1 MKRAELA
8 QHSERLGFTPR
19 DAVRWLAPAQLGR
32 TAVRVVLA
40 SVFADFGDKRELE
53 GGFPRYDLD
62 LERLPVQGQPAQPVV
77 RDLELPGTPSRAN
90 RAGEPAGEPADHGT
104 ARTHG
109 AAESGGPELW
119 LDFAADLGDGFD
131 STYTVASVL
140 AEESLVV
147 DGHELRR
154 GKVLVLGGDEV
165 YPVAAPAAYE
175 DRMVGPYR
183 TALPGGRSP
192 GRDGVLLALPGNHDW
207 YDGLTSF
214 IRLFT
219 RQRNIGGWRT
229 IQTRSYF
236 GLRLTGG
243 EDSPGWW
250 LVGLDSQ
257 LGQYIDEPQL
267 DYFYNTVTT
276 RLLPGDAVILCV
288 AAPYWVRETENANA
302 FRQVHFFEQDY
313 LRRRFNRRAG
323 LFEETGASV
332 RLWLTGDL
340 HHYSRYE
347 ELASEADGATGTPG
361 GTRAG
366 ADPRRTQLIT
376 CGLGGAFLADTRL
389 LPAELTLPAHQ
400 PAPAPTGTGRRTRP
414 GTADAAGPGT
424 APGTLDSAAPGGTP
438 GPGRRFVLTPGTFPG
453 AAESLKFRGRLANPF
468 SPFWLPVRNPGF
480 GSALG
485 IAHTVAA
492 LTLWTVFSAFRGLS
506 FVDSLLSLRAGNT
519 GFLALTI
526 LAVPLLLLVLLVTV
540 GAALGLSRD
549 PRENGAGFTVARGA
563 LWQLSALGAGIAVVL
578 LLPWPAGWPPFLT
591 LALVLAIIY
600 ATGFAAG
607 SEAFACFILGT
618 AGGEVASWAMSGQAI
633 EDHKGFLRIRV
644 AADGNVT
651 VYPVAVD
658 RVCRDWDLK
667 ENDDGGIRPVPAG
680 GLPPLRLFEPPVTV
694 AREGFPP

>member
-8 QHSERLGFTPR
+8 EHSNGLGFTPR

-53 GGFPRYDLD
+53 GGFPRYELDLD
-62 LERLPVQGQPAQPVV
+62 RLPVPGQPAQPVV
-77 RDLELPGTPSRAN
+77 RDLDLRSTPPRA
-90 RAGEPAGEPADHGT
+90 AG
-104 ARTHG
+104 
-109 AAESGGPELW
+109 LW
-119 LDFAADLGDGFD
+119 LDFTADLGDGFD
-131 STYTVASVL
+131 PTYTVASLL
-140 AEESLVV
+140 AEDSLTVA
-147 DGHELRR
+147 GETLRR
-154 GKVLVLGGDEV
+154 GEVLVLGGDEV
-165 YPVAAPAAYE
+165 YPVASPAAYE

-183 TALPGGRSP
+183 TALPGGPSP
-192 GRDGVLLALPGNHDW
+192 GRAGVLLALPGNHDW

-236 GLRLTGG
+236 ALRLTGG
-243 EDSPGWW
+243 DGSPGWW

-267 DYFYNTVTT
+267 DYFYNAVTT
-276 RLLPGDAVILCV
+276 QLLPGDAVVLCV
-288 AAPYWVRETENANA
+288 AAPYWVREAEDTDA

-313 LRRRFNRRAG
+313 LRRRFNRRTG

-347 ELASEADGATGTPG
+347 ELEPDHDTAADTAAAGTP
-361 GTRAG
+361 AG
-366 ADPRRTQLIT
+366 AGNVADPRRTQLIT
-376 CGLGGAFLADTRL
+376 CGLGGAFLADARW

-400 PAPAPTGTGRRTRP
+400 PAAALTGGAGAGTGSF
-414 GTADAAGPGT
+414 AARST
-424 APGTLDSAAPGGTP
+424 DRSAPC
-438 GPGRRFVLTPGTFPG
+438 PGRRFVLAPATFPG
-453 AAESLKFRGRLANPF
+453 RADSKQFRGRLANPL

-485 IAHTVAA
+485 LGHLVAV
-492 LTLWTVFSAFRGLS
+492 LTLWTVFSAFRGLA
-506 FVDSLLSLRAGNT
+506 FGESLQSLRTAG
-519 GFLALTI
+519 GLTA
-526 LAVPLLLLVLLVTV
+526 LAVFAVPVFLLLFA
-540 GAALGLSRD
+540 AALRPVLGR
-549 PRENGAGFTVARGA
+549 RQHGAGFTAVRGA

-578 LLPWPAGWPPFLT
+578 LLPWPADWPPFLI
-591 LALVLAIIY
+591 LALVLAV
-600 ATGFAAG
+600 AFLTGFAAG
-607 SEAFACFILGT
+607 SEAFAFFILGT
-618 AGGEVASWAMSGQAI
+618 ASGEVASWAMSGQAI
-633 EDHKGFLRIRV
+633 EDHKGFLRIRI
-644 AADGNVT
+644 AANGDLT

-658 RVCRDWDLK
+658 RICRDWTLR
-667 ENDDGGIRPVPAG
+667 ENDDGGLRPVPAD

>member
-8 QHSERLGFTPR
+8 QHSKGLGFTPR

-53 GGFPRYDLD
+53 GSFPGYELD
-62 LERLPVQGQPAQPVV
+62 LERLPVAGQPAQPVV
-77 RDLELPGTPSRAN
+77 RDLGLPGTHE
-90 RAGEPAGEPADHGT
+90 AGAEGTPDADD
-104 ARTHG
+104 
-109 AAESGGPELW
+109 LW
-119 LDFAADLGDGFD
+119 LDFTADLGDGFD
-131 STYTVASVL
+131 ATYTVASLL
-140 AEESLVV
+140 AENSLQV
-147 DGHELRR
+147 DGHDLRR
-154 GKVLVLGGDEV
+154 GRVLVLGGDEV

-183 TALPGGRSP
+183 TAFPGGPSP
-192 GRDGVLLALPGNHDW
+192 GRHGVLLALPGNHDW

-243 EDSPGWW
+243 DDSPGWW

-267 DYFYNTVTT
+267 DYFYHTVTT
-276 RLLPGDAVILCV
+276 RLQPGDAVILCV
-288 AAPYWVRETENANA
+288 AAPYWVRETEDRNA
-302 FRQVHFFEQDY
+302 FRQVHVFEQDY
-313 LRRRFNRRAG
+313 LRRRFNHRAG
-323 LFEETGASV
+323 AFEETGASV

-347 ELASEADGATGTPG
+347 ETAPGDQPGAGVPSRPG
-361 GTRAG
+361 
-366 ADPRRTQLIT
+366 DPQRTQLIT

-389 LPAELTLPAHQ
+389 LPAEVTLQ
-400 PAPAPTGTGRRTRP
+400 GS
-414 GTADAAGPGT
+414 GP
-424 APGTLDSAAPGGTP
+424 L
-438 GPGRRFVLTPGTFPG
+438 PGRRFTLAPG
-453 AAESLKFRGRLANPF
+453 AFPDGAESRQLRGRLANPF
-468 SPFWLPVRNPGF
+468 SPFWLPLRNPGF

-485 IAHTVAA
+485 AAHTVAA

-506 FVDSLLSLRAGNT
+506 FVDSLFSLKAGNT
-519 GFLALTI
+519 GLLALTI
-526 LAVPLLLLVLLVTV
+526 LAVPLILLLLLVTL
-540 GAALGLSRD
+540 GATIGLARD

-578 LLPWPAGWPPFLT
+578 LVPWPAAWPPFLT
-591 LALVLAIIY
+591 LALVLAFIFS
-600 ATGFAAG
+600 TGYAAG
-607 SEAFACFILGT
+607 SEAFAFFILRT
-618 AGGEVASWAMSGQAI
+618 PVGEVASWAMSGQAI
-633 EDHKGFLRIRV
+633 EDHKGFLRIRITPE
-644 AADGNVT
+644 GILT

-658 RVCRDWDLK
+658 RICRDWKLE
-667 ENDDGGIRPVPAG
+667 ENDDGGLRPVPAA
-680 GLPPLRLFEPPVTV
+680 GLPPLRLFEPPVTI

>member
-8 QHSERLGFTPR
+8 RHSNGLGFTPR

-53 GGFPRYDLD
+53 GGFPGYELD
-62 LERLPVQGQPAQPVV
+62 LERLPVAGQPAQPVV
-77 RDLELPGTPSRAN
+77 RDLGLPGAGARA
-90 RAGEPAGEPADHGT
+90 AGAEAAGTETASVADD
-104 ARTHG
+104 
-109 AAESGGPELW
+109 LW
-119 LDFAADLGDGFD
+119 LDFTADLGDGFD
-131 STYTVASVL
+131 ATYTVASLL
-140 AEESLVV
+140 AEESLRV

-192 GRDGVLLALPGNHDW
+192 GGAAVLLALPGNHDW

-236 GLRLTGG
+236 ALRLTGG
-243 EDSPGWW
+243 DGSPGWW

-276 RLLPGDAVILCV
+276 RLIPGDAVILCV
-288 AAPYWVRETENANA
+288 AAPYWVRATEDENA

-313 LRRRFNRRAG
+313 LRRRFNHRAG
-323 LFEETGASV
+323 TFEETGASV

-340 HHYSRYE
+340 HHYARYE
-347 ELASEADGATGTPG
+347 ETAQG
-361 GTRAG
+361 GPAEESLPAAAG

-376 CGLGGAFLADTRL
+376 CGLGGAFLAEARW
-389 LPAELTLPAHQ
+389 LPADVTLPGSSPRA
-400 PAPAPTGTGRRTRP
+400 
-414 GTADAAGPGT
+414 
-424 APGTLDSAAPGGTP
+424 
-438 GPGRRFVLTPGTFPG
+438 GRRFALAPGTFPG
-453 AAESLKFRGRLANPF
+453 VAESRQFRGRLANPLT
-468 SPFWLPVRNPGF
+468 PFWLPLRNPGF

-485 IAHTVAA
+485 VAHMVAA

-506 FVDSLLSLRAGNT
+506 FVDSLLSLKAGNT
-519 GFLALTI
+519 GLLALTI
-526 LAVPLLLLVLLVTV
+526 FAVPLLLLLLLVTL
-540 GAALGLSRD
+540 GTALGFARE
-549 PRENGAGFTVARGA
+549 PRENGAGFTVSRGA
-563 LWQLSALGAGIAVVL
+563 LWQLTALGAGIAVVL
-578 LLPWPAGWPPFLT
+578 LLPWPAAWPPFLT
-591 LALVLAIIY
+591 LALVLAVIF
-600 ATGFAAG
+600 ATGYAAG
-607 SEAFACFILGT
+607 SEAFAFFILRT
-618 AGGEVASWAMSGQAI
+618 ASGEVASWAMSGQAV
-633 EDHKGFLRIRV
+633 EDHKGFLRIRITP
-644 AADGNVT
+644 DGNLT

-658 RVCRDWDLK
+658 RICRDWNLQD
-667 ENDDGGIRPVPAG
+667 NGDGGLRPVPAG

-694 AREGFPP
+694 AREGFSP

>member
-1 MKRAELA
+1 MKRGELA
-8 QHSERLGFTPR
+8 QHSYGLGFTPQ

-53 GGFPRYDLD
+53 GGFPCYALD
-62 LERLPVQGQPAQPVV
+62 LEELPVPGQPAQPVV
-77 RDLELPGTPSRAN
+77 RDLGLPG
-90 RAGEPAGEPADHGT
+90 AGAE
-104 ARTHG
+104 RSG
-109 AAESGGPELW
+109 AETSSAEDLW
-119 LDFAADLGDGFD
+119 LDFTADLGDGFD
-131 STYTVASVL
+131 ATYTVASLL
-140 AEESLVV
+140 AEESLEV
-147 DGHELRR
+147 DSHELRR
-154 GKVLVLGGDEV
+154 GSVLVLGGDEV

-192 GRDGVLLALPGNHDW
+192 GRAAVLLALPGNHDW

-236 GLRLTGG
+236 ALRLTGG

-250 LVGLDSQ
+250 IVGLDSQ

-276 RLLPGDAVILCV
+276 MLLPGDAVILCV
-288 AAPYWVRETENANA
+288 AAPYWVKETEDANA

-313 LRRRFNRRAG
+313 LRRRFNRRTG
-323 LFEETGASV
+323 TFEETGASV

-347 ELASEADGATGTPG
+347 ELGHGGQPEDGLPAAART
-361 GTRAG
+361 G

-376 CGLGGAFLADTRL
+376 CGLGGAFLADARW
-389 LPAELTLPAHQ
+389 LPSELTLPAHQ
-400 PAPAPTGTGRRTRP
+400 PAPAVTGGASRPGSAPGPGTGSGTLDAAASGSSTRP
-414 GTADAAGPGT
+414 GRP
-424 APGTLDSAAPGGTP
+424 
-438 GPGRRFVLTPGTFPG
+438 FVLTPGTFPG
-453 AAESLKFRGRLANPF
+453 VKDSRLLRGRLANPF

-485 IAHTVAA
+485 IAHMVAT

-506 FVDSLLSLRAGNT
+506 FAESLLSLRAGNT
-519 GFLALTI
+519 GLLALAIVAIPAVILLFLAVLG
-526 LAVPLLLLVLLVTV
+526 PLLGHRRHGT
-540 GAALGLSRD
+540 
-549 PRENGAGFTVARGA
+549 GFTAARGA
-563 LWQLSALGAGIAVVL
+563 LWQLVALGAGIAVVL

-591 LALVLAIIY
+591 LALVLAITFV
-600 ATGFAAG
+600 TGFAAG
-607 SEAFACFILGT
+607 SEAFAVFILGT
-618 AGGEVASWAMSGQAI
+618 PRGEVASWAMSGQAI
-633 EDHKGFLRIRV
+633 EDHKGFLRIRI
-644 AADGNVT
+644 APEGTLT

-658 RVCRDWDLK
+658 RICRDWTLG
-667 ENDDGGIRPVPAG
+667 ENGDGGLRPVPAD
-680 GLPPLRLFEPPVTV
+680 GLPPLRLFEPPITV
-694 AREGFPP
+694 AREGFTP